1 MKTDANIRDDVENE
15 LRWDPSLDE
24 KAILVK
30 VEDGVVSLQ
39 GSVPHFSDRW
49 TAEQVTKR
57 VAGVRA
63 IANDIEVKLPNS
75 GERLDSDIAAA
86 AANALKWHFAL
97 ESSAIQAVVKQG
109 WVTLSGQVSYGYQK
123 IIAEDAVRY
132 LLGVKGV
139 FNDIEV
145 RSDVKAKDV
154 KQKIQSAFQRQA
166 SLDAKDIR
174 VNVDDSA
181 VILQGTVHSWREKDD
196 AAIAAWAAPGVTKVD
211 NKLQVQF

>member
-24 KAILVK
+24 KAIFIK

-63 IANDIEVKLPNS
+63 IANDIEVQLPNS
-75 GERLDSDIAAA
+75 GARLDSDIAAA
-86 AANALKWHFAL
+86 AANALKWHFVL
-97 ESSAIQAVVKQG
+97 ESSAIQVVVKQG
-109 WVTLSGQVSYGYQK
+109 WVTLSGHVSYGYQK
-123 IIAEDAVRY
+123 TIAEDAVRY

-154 KQKIQSAFQRQA
+154 KQNIQSAFQRQA
-166 SLDAKDIR
+166 SLDANDIK

-196 AAIAAWAAPGVTKVD
+196 AAIAAWAAPGVTRVE
-211 NKLQVQF
+211 NKLLVQF

>member
-24 KAILVK
+24 KGILIK

-97 ESSAIQAVVKQG
+97 ESSGIQVVVKQG
-109 WVTLSGQVSYGYQK
+109 WVTLSGRVSYGYQK
-123 IIAEDAVRY
+123 IIAEEAVRY

-139 FNDIEV
+139 LNDIEV

-154 KQKIQSAFQRQA
+154 KQKIQSAFERLA
-166 SLDAKDIR
+166 SLDAKDIK

-181 VILQGTVHSWREKDD
+181 VILHGTVHSWREKDD
-196 AAIAAWAAPGVTKVD
+196 AAVAAWAAPGVTRVE

>member
-24 KAILVK
+24 RGILIK

-97 ESSAIQAVVKQG
+97 ESSSILVVVKQG
-109 WVTLSGQVSYGYQK
+109 WVTLSGHVSYGYQK

-139 FNDIEV
+139 FNEIEV
-145 RSDVKAKDV
+145 RSDIKAKDV
-154 KQKIQSAFQRQA
+154 KQKIQSAFQRLA
-166 SLDAKDIR
+166 SLDAKDIK

-181 VILQGTVHSWREKDD
+181 VILLGTVHSWREKDD
-196 AAIAAWAAPGVTKVD
+196 AAIAAWAAPGVTKVE